1 MKPEIS
7 VIVPCYNLADYLPE
21 ALDSIATQTFQDWE
35 CIIVNDGSTDSTGEV
50 AARYAASDPRFKFVE
65 TPNGGVIKARN
76 LGVKSSTGKYLLFLD
91 ADDILMPEYMEKA
104 MALFRARPEL
114 KVVGGQAEVF
124 GKGIPKSVRKTPP
137 FSMERLIANN
147 CIYVTSFVPREE
159 FERVGGFA
167 EGLAAGWEDWDF
179 WMSVLDDD
187 SDAVI
192 LDEAVFRYRLRKGSR
207 NSRLSQED
215 KSALRRVLWE
225 RHKDLYGKYFFD
237 PTLSGEYEKAQYYA
251 QKYGRFPGVRLYR
264 LLSSACRS
272 ILYRK

>member
-104 MALFRARPEL
+104 MALSGPDRSSKSSEGRP
-114 KVVGGQAEVF
+114 KCS
-124 GKGIPKSVRKTPP
+124 GKG
-137 FSMERLIANN
+137 
-147 CIYVTSFVPREE
+147 Y
-159 FERVGGFA
+159 
-167 EGLAAGWEDWDF
+167 
-179 WMSVLDDD
+179 
-187 SDAVI
+187 
-192 LDEAVFRYRLRKGSR
+192 
-207 NSRLSQED
+207 
-215 KSALRRVLWE
+215 RRVL
-225 RHKDLYGKYFFD
+225 
-237 PTLSGEYEKAQYYA
+237 
-251 QKYGRFPGVRLYR
+251 GRLPH
-264 LLSSACRS
+264 SPWNA
-272 ILYRK
+272 